1 MKDLKHPNLL
11 GLSYITRNKSDI
23 YVSTPFAYGGD
34 LHTLYTTVKKD
45 VKRFFHE
52 ELILQ
57 WA

>member
-52 ELILQ
+52 ELIL
-57 WA
+57 